1 MWWWLLIPILQFA
14 LVALIAYKSGKE
26 LKEDIEKYKL
36 TKKWL

>member
-1 MWWWLLIPILQFA
+1 MWYLIP
-14 LVALIAYKSGKE
+14 LIDFLAMGIISHQSGKE

>member
-1 MWWWLLIPILQFA
+1 MWWYSIPILLLSAIA
-14 LVALIAYKSGKE
+14 LQSYISGKE